1 MTPDI
6 QAFYDPATHTITY
19 LVSDPATKR
28 AAIIDPVL
36 DYDPK
41 TARIHTTSADKVLA
55 HAAVHGLTVGY
66 VLETHAHADHLTA
79 AHHIREATGAT
90 VVIGKHIDEVQKIF
104 GPLFNP
110 DGGEPDVTVFDHL
123 VEDGD
128 HLPLGDLVISVM
140 HTPGHTAADVT
151 YLIENAAFV
160 GDTIFMPDYG
170 TARTDFPGGDARTLF
185 RSIQKILALP
195 PETRLFTGHDY
206 RPDGGRTEPAWEST
220 VAEQRVKNIHV
231 HHGVYEAEF
240 VQMRRDRDAS
250 LEAPVLILPSLQVNI
265 RAGELPPA
273 AANGKI
279 YLQLPVNVL
288 GG

>member
-6 QAFYDPATHTITY
+6 HAFYDPTTHTITY
-19 LVSDPATKR
+19 LVADPDTKR

-41 TARIHTTSADKVLA
+41 TARISTHSVDSVLA
-55 HAAVHGLTVGY
+55 LAAVHGLTIGY

-90 VVIGKHIDEVQKIF
+90 IVIGKHIGEVQKIF

-110 DGGEPDVTVFDHL
+110 GGDEPGPGVFDHL

-128 HLPLGDLVISVM
+128 QLTLGKLAIQVI

-151 YLIENAAFV
+151 YLIEDAAFV
-160 GDTIFMPDYG
+160 GDTLFMPDYG
-170 TARTDFPGGDARTLF
+170 TARTDFPGGDAKTLF
-185 RSIQKILALP
+185 RSIRRILDLP

-220 VAEQRVKNIHV
+220 VAEQRVKNIHI
-231 HHGVYEAEF
+231 HHGVHEAEF
-240 VQMRRDRDAS
+240 VAMRQARDAS
-250 LEAPVLILPSLQVNI
+250 LEPPVLILPSLQVNI
-265 RAGELPPA
+265 RAGQLPPA

-288 GG
+288 GA